1 MKTPF
6 LSSLM
11 RLTAN
16 WKVVAKI
23 TAGFGSVIAVFIV
36 VLALSFWNFVT
47 IDHEVEEMESAVIE
61 LSHGYR
67 DQILEDDPCRL
78 RVRAKGGYEIRN

>member
-1 MKTPF
+1 MKIPF
-6 LSSLM
+6 LSSLL

-16 WKVVAKI
+16 WKVITKI

-47 IDHEVEEMESAVIE
+47 IGHEVEEMECAVIE
-61 LSHGYR
+61 LSLAA
-67 DQILEDDPCRL
+67 DIETKFLNMI
-78 RVRAKGGYEIRN
+78 RAA

>member
-61 LSHGYR
+61 LSLAA
-67 DQILEDDPCRL
+67 DIETKFLKMI
-78 RVRAKGGYEIRN
+78 RAA

>member
-16 WKVVAKI
+16 WKVVTKI
-23 TAGFGSVIAVFIV
+23 TAGFGSVITVFIL
-36 VLALSFWNFVT
+36 VLALSF
-47 IDHEVEEMESAVIE
+47 
-61 LSHGYR
+61 
-67 DQILEDDPCRL
+67 
-78 RVRAKGGYEIRN
+78 

>member
-16 WKVVAKI
+16 WKVVTKI

-36 VLALSFWNFVT
+36 VLALSFWNLVT
-47 IDHEVEEMESAVIE
+47 IGHEVEEMESAVIE
-61 LSHGYR
+61 LSLAA
-67 DQILEDDPCRL
+67 DIETKFLKMI
-78 RVRAKGGYEIRN
+78 RAA

>member
-16 WKVVAKI
+16 WKVVTKI

-47 IDHEVEEMESAVIE
+47 IGHEVEEMESAVIE
-61 LSHGYR
+61 LSLAA
-67 DQILEDDPCRL
+67 DIETKFLKMI
-78 RVRAKGGYEIRN
+78 RAA

>member
-23 TAGFGSVIAVFIV
+23 TAGFGSVIAVFII

-61 LSHGYR
+61 LSLAA
-67 DQILEDDPCRL
+67 DIETKFLKMI
-78 RVRAKGGYEIRN
+78 RAA